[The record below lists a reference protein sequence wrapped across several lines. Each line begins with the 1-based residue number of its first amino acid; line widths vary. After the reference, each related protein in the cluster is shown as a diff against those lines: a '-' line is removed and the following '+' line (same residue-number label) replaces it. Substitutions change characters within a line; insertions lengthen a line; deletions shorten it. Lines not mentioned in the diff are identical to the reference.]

1 MSILLGVGVVTT
13 VTILY
18 MGKKG
23 WQALHKVVGITPGVL
38 TYQDPN
44 APLLL
49 STTIT
54 WQKLD
59 FNGQHLSSLSDSQL
73 RQLQRID
80 KKAAAYHN
88 DQQNLQEQGRISAVS
103 EEQFVLH
110 KLLYTRLP
118 EMLASHYRLLGFKQG
133 LLGITS
139 NAKASST
146 DDAKQ
151 AEASKLL
158 QEALDN
164 IERRLD
170 ILLETLETQSLQEL
184 RVMKNYLNS
193 QN

>member
-1 MSILLGVGVVTT
+1 MSILLGVGVVTM

-49 STTIT
+49 SAIT

-118 EMLASHYRLLGFKQG
+118 EMLASHYRLLGFKKG
-133 LLGITS
+133 LLSVTN